1 MRREPVEHYR
11 LGQLDQLTGMV
22 DVFISYSR
30 TDIDAVTQL
39 AEAVEAEGYDVWWDA
54 DLPPHLSYGDVITD
68 KIGMAKAAIV
78 VWSKDSAASQWVRA
92 EADMARNQ
100 SKLVQTAID
109 NVMPPLPFNQ
119 IQFAELG
126 NWRGEADHPGWRKV
140 KASLSDL
147 VGRPADPTAAPL
159 HRAPAREPVAPPPAA
174 KASKWPLYAG
184 IAIAVAALL
193 FTGRTI
199 LRENREDRVET
210 RAPQAQ
216 PAAPAQPAVTPAA
229 APSATFANNPQPAVP
244 PPGPASPAAPVPLA
258 APTVAE
264 PPPVV
269 TSTQGMVFPDSSR
282 RLLRPA
288 ELANLGPATLAIAR
302 NEIFA
307 RKGRRF
313 VRADVRAYFEQFDWY
328 HPVADEVQL
337 NRLERQNVEMLQRAE
352 GRFGG

>member
-1 MRREPVEHYR
+1 
-11 LGQLDQLTGMV
+11 MV

-30 TDIDAVTQL
+30 TDLAAVTRL

-54 DLPPHLSYGDVITD
+54 DLPPHLSYGEVITA

-100 SKLVQTAID
+100 NKLVQTAID

-126 NWRGEADHPGWRKV
+126 NWRGEPEHPGWRKV

-147 VGRPADPTAAPL
+147 VGRPADPAAPPL
-159 HRAPAREPVAPPPAA
+159 HRAPVREPVAPPPPA

-184 IAIAVAALL
+184 IAIAVVALL
-193 FTGRTI
+193 FAGRTI
-199 LRENREDRVET
+199 LRENREDRVEA
-210 RAPQAQ
+210 RAEQAQ
-216 PAAPAQPAVTPAA
+216 PVAPEQSTVTPAP
-229 APSATFANNPQPAVP
+229 APSATFANSPQPFSP
-244 PPGPASPAAPVPLA
+244 PPGPAAPAVAAPVA

-264 PPPVV
+264 RSPPIVA
-269 TSTQGMVFPDSSR
+269 STQGMVFPDSSR

-328 HPVADEVQL
+328 HPVADNVQL
-337 NRLERQNVEMLQRAE
+337 NRIERQNVELLQRAE
-352 GRFGG
+352 ARFGG